1 MQVNIEEI
9 VIKKRIRKNLGDLNI
24 LAESLKKHGLM
35 NPITLT
41 TSKELIAGERRLQAA
56 KLLGWTEIEAV
67 LLDEDDCTDVS
78 KLEME
83 IEENIQRKS
92 LQSDE
97 LTDAYLRLEKL
108 RNPGF
113 FRRIWNAI
121 VNFFKRLF
129 GIK

>member
-9 VIKKRIRKNLGDLNI
+9 MIKKRIRKNLGDLNI
-24 LAESLKKHGLM
+24 LAESLKKHGLL

-41 TSKELIAGERRLQAA
+41 SGKELIAGERRLQAA
-56 KLLGWTEIEAV
+56 KLLGWTSIEAV
-67 LLDEDDCTDVS
+67 LLDEENCTDVS
-78 KLEME
+78 KLEIE

-97 LTDAYLRLEKL
+97 LTDAYMRLEKL
-108 RNPGF
+108 KNPGF

-121 VNFFKRLF
+121 VNFFKKLF
-129 GIK
+129 RIK